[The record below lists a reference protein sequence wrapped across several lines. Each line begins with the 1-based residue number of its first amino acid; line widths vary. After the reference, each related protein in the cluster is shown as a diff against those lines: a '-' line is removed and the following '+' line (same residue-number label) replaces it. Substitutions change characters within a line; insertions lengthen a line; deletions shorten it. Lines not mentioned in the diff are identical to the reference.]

1 MDPFIASMLTII
13 VAVGFVFIFALVTK
27 RIEKKKKSKPTE
39 LGHTEKSHTPV
50 GHREA

>member
-1 MDPFIASMLTII
+1 MDPFAMSLLSII
-13 VAVGFVFIFALVTK
+13 VAVGFVFIFALVAK

-39 LGHTEKSHTPV
+39 LGHTEKPHTPV